1 MHEQKTDRT
10 KKYSKSII
18 IAGGLGKK
26 YSQQLIENLD
36 QKKVSKYIEVLN
48 NIIKYIDLINIY
60 GTTHLII
67 AEETLF
73 SSTHRTFTKTGRML
87 GHKAILNIIKI

>member
-26 YSQQLIENLD
+26 YAQQLIENLD

-48 NIIKYIDLINIY
+48 NIIKCIDLINIY

-67 AEETLF
+67 AEELHYF
-73 SSTHRTFTKTGRML
+73 RVHIEHSPRQ
-87 GHKAILNIIKI
+87 AICWVIKQYSI